1 MAAVAPAAPPRG
13 MRTLAVRG
21 GVAVGLSQTV
31 KIATQVIN
39 VVVLSRLLQPSDFGL
54 IAALAPLIAFV
65 NLFQGMGMQ
74 QAVVTHRDM
83 PSEQLS
89 RIFWLT
95 FAVSVTCACLVAIA
109 SPAIAKFYHD
119 PRLHWL
125 TVAAS
130 LPLVVAGITSLPMA
144 LLSRELRF
152 GTVAFIETISMMV
165 GPIAAVIAAYCGA
178 GYWSLLASTYASCL
192 LNLAAAWMAT
202 KWLPNRP
209 SLHLPSRSLLTF
221 GANLSG
227 FSIVN
232 FFSRNLDNVLIGRV
246 WGPINLG
253 YYSRGY
259 SLMLLPLQAI
269 NGPISSV
276 LIPLMSRIEAD
287 KPQLRSVY
295 LRTMNQ
301 VLLLAIP
308 GMTAMTLSASDA
320 IGLLFGSKWAPIIP
334 IFAWLGLAGIWQ
346 PIGNSTGWLFISQ
359 GRTNAM
365 FRWGLY
371 SSATTVLAFIVGLP
385 WGAVGVACAYTV
397 TDYLLRAPVLFWYVG
412 KLGPVRMGDFYALLA
427 PFIVAA
433 LATLL
438 AHEALVRHAFHLHG
452 VFAIALTMTLS
463 YAFAVLAVRA
473 SPGGLAKLNDSL
485 GLAAQLARRRSR

>member
-1 MAAVAPAAPPRG
+1 

-21 GVAVGLSQTV
+21 GIAVGLSQIV

-74 QAVVTHRDM
+74 QAVIQHRDL

-95 FAVSVTCACLVAIA
+95 FAVSLTCAVLVAAA
-109 SPAIAKFYHD
+109 SPAIAIFYRD

-130 LPLVVAGITSLPMA
+130 LPLVVAGVTSLPMA

-152 GTVAFIETISMMV
+152 GTVAFIETISMVV
-165 GPIAAVIAAYCGA
+165 GPVAAVIAAYYGA
-178 GYWSLLASTYASCL
+178 GYWSLLVSTYASCL
-192 LNLAAAWMAT
+192 LNLAAAWYAT
-202 KWLPNRP
+202 RWLPERP
-209 SLHLPSRSLLTF
+209 SLHLPSRSLLHF

-227 FSIVN
+227 FTIVN

-246 WGPINLG
+246 WGSIALG

-269 NGPISSV
+269 NGPISAV
-276 LIPLMSRIEAD
+276 MVPLMSRIEAD
-287 KPQLRSVY
+287 KPQLRTVY

-301 VLLLAIP
+301 VLLLAVP
-308 GMTAMTLSASDA
+308 GMAAITLTAGDV
-320 IGLLFGSKWAPIIP
+320 IGVLFGAKWAPIVP
-334 IFAWLGLAGIWQ
+334 IFAWLGLAGLWQ

-359 GRTNAM
+359 GKTRAM

-371 SSATTVLAFIVGLP
+371 SSGTTVASFLAGLH
-385 WGAVGVACAYTV
+385 WGAVGVAAAYTIS
-397 TDYLLRAPVLFWYVG
+397 DYLFRAPALFWYAG
-412 KLGPVRMGDFYALLA
+412 RQGPVRMQDFYGLLA
-427 PFIVAA
+427 PFLVAA
-433 LATLL
+433 LATL
-438 AHEALVRHAFHLHG
+438 AVHTVLVRHMLHLHG
-452 VFAIALTMTLS
+452 IAAIAVTVTLS
-463 YAFAVLAVRA
+463 YALTIAALRL
-473 SPGGLAKLNDSL
+473 SPGGRAKLDDSL
-485 GLAAQLARRRSR
+485 GLVMQLARMRRK